1 MLRPFSMCLHHHP
14 DHIILIFCVEA
25 RLDCA
30 HMFSQGVEEMVIG
43 SSEEDLQEVATWRGW
58 RSWLKPK
65 AEEVLIWIVF
75 INSCVHLDCNDHEA
89 LRLLCHNADS
99 YCRMASGSKSSAA
112 GIWGCSR
119 PGHSVDRAPLDRG
132 YSFHAKNVVGKS
144 IWCWDIEKESLRTH
158 TTPLDGTCIW
168 VHKQPCGTV
177 WDARNRPTSIWIHSG
192 VYIRACLFMC

>member
-1 MLRPFSMCLHHHP
+1 MLRPFSLCLHHHP

-75 INSCVHLDCNDHEA
+75 INSCVHLDCNHLDCVHLDCA
-89 LRLLCHNADS
+89 HLDC
-99 YCRMASGSKSSAA
+99 
-112 GIWGCSR
+112 
-119 PGHSVDRAPLDRG
+119 VPLD
-132 YSFHAKNVVGKS
+132 YA
-144 IWCWDIEKESLRTH
+144 H
-158 TTPLDGTCIW
+158 T
-168 VHKQPCGTV
+168 
-177 WDARNRPTSIWIHSG
+177 ARQGAAAPRQ
-192 VYIRACLFMC
+192 R